1 MKAAA
6 AMTLPYG
13 TLIPIDPRTTE
24 RFEAGAQPR
33 TCLFT
38 HLFVQVAVKNEITF
52 KKIKISTDAS

>member
-1 MKAAA
+1 LKAAA

-13 TLIPIDPRTTE
+13 TLIPIAPRTTE

-52 KKIKISTDAS
+52 KK